1 MNKVAVKNFAV
12 WARNKLIEEVRF
24 KAMIVGVSERGI
36 AAPLAHSTHDLQY
49 FDLGKGNKPYSIT
62 GGAVEQRRKLV
73 DALNKETKL
82 HGNYKKAFD
91 TLVEET
97 AYTWFNRLVAL
108 RFMELNQYLPSGMRV
123 LSGSGNKMEP
133 ELVSKPFNSNFTFS
147 ETEKAQIIEWK
158 ERNKA
163 NKLFA
168 FLFIRQCN
176 ELNAFLPELF
186 EKIDDYTELL
196 INMNYTDPD
205 GVVRHLIT
213 DIPEGDFKE
222 TVEIIGWLYQYYNAE
237 PKAAV
242 DAYVKAGKKVVKKDI
257 PAKTQLFTP
266 DWIVRYM
273 VENSLGRLWIEGHPN
288 NVLKKN
294 WKYYLEEAEQEE
306 SVKRQ
311 LEEIRL
317 SYKKIKPEDIRVID
331 PCMGSGHILV
341 YMFTVLMQIYES
353 AGYNPRD
360 AAVLILEKN
369 LYGLDIDDRAYQLAY
384 FAVMMKARQYN
395 RTLFSKTI
403 KPHLHAIHESN
414 GIDVN
419 HLQYFGEGMGEEERN
434 DAYADIKTLV
444 MLFNDGKEYGSL
456 LKIPELDFALMRSY
470 IGKVDAN
477 SFLPLSEE
485 LFPETVEQPVLMEL
499 EAAFIS
505 DLQTSLYTMIDVA
518 EILHDKYHAVVT
530 NPPYMGGSDMNS
542 QLSKYVKKEYVNSK
556 SDLFAAFIEQ
566 AINLTK
572 QNNYT
577 AMITQHAWMFLL
589 SYEKLRERLHEVF
602 TINMAHLGP
611 RAFPEI
617 SGEVVQSTTFV
628 FQNVFVRDHKGVYV
642 RLVDYNNAEQ
652 KEVEYLS
659 GNNRFEANSDNFQKI
674 PGSPVAYWVGSKML
688 HVFSY
693 PLLKNIAFVQEGL
706 KTADN
711 ERFIRKWY
719 EIASHKTNIFDGKAN
734 KWIHTTKGGE
744 YRKWYGNNEDVL
756 NYDNDGAE
764 LKAVK
769 AASLTGSLNYFKE
782 NITWTRITSSKSSFR
797 FTEKGSIPNMAG
809 LAMYPDMN
817 IFYILGYLNTKIV
830 ENCLNIMN
838 PTLNYPPGTIANAPL
853 LIDKSIINTI
863 EKLSKECI
871 SLSHAD
877 CDSFETSWDFKRHP
891 LIPHA
896 DLCASV
902 PLREIPSSKI
912 SDYYDK
918 WQQECEERFQALKKN
933 EEELNRIF
941 IEIYG
946 LQDELSP
953 EVEDK
958 DITVRRADK
967 GREMRS
973 LISYAIGCIFGRYSL
988 DVEGLVFA
996 GGEWDKSKYKSFI
1009 PDKDN
1014 GIIITDEVFFNVDIV
1029 SRFIDFIQTVYGEKT
1044 LEENLT
1050 FIALALNSAGRNA
1063 REILRNYFL
1072 NDFYKDH
1079 VKVYRKRPIYWLFDS
1094 GKDNGFKALIYLHR
1108 YDAFTISELR
1118 IEYLHKL
1125 QYAYESEIKYLKQKK
1140 EEQKVS
1146 FPPKSDKQ
1154 LEKLQKQLRETKVY
1168 DAMIAHLADS
1178 RIEIDLDDGVK
1189 RNYEKVQTA
1198 REGKRYEVLGKI

>member
-1 MNKVAVKNFAV
+1 MNKAAVRNFAV
-12 WARNKLIEEVRF
+12 WARNRLMEEVRF
-24 KAMIVGVSERGI
+24 KAMIVGVTERGI
-36 AAPLAHSTHDLQY
+36 AAPMTHSTEDLKY
-49 FDLGKGNKPYSIT
+49 FDVGKGNKPHLIKSTAIK
-62 GGAVEQRRKLV
+62 QREKLV
-73 DALNKETKL
+73 DALNKEAKL
-82 HGNYKKAFD
+82 QGDYKKAFD
-91 TLVEET
+91 VLVEET

-108 RFMELNQYLPSGMRV
+108 RFMEVNQYLPSGMRV

-133 ELVSKPFNSNFTFS
+133 ELVAKPFNSNFAFS
-147 ETEKAQIIEWK
+147 EAEKAQIIEWK
-158 ERNKA
+158 EGNKA
-163 NKLFA
+163 NEIFA

-213 DIPEGDFKE
+213 DIPENDFKE

-288 NVLKKN
+288 EELKKN

-306 SVKRQ
+306 DVKRQ
-311 LEEIRL
+311 LEEISREH
-317 SYKKIKPEDIRVID
+317 KAIKPEHIKVID

-353 AGYNPRD
+353 TGYNPRD

-395 RTLFSKTI
+395 RTLFTKTV
-403 KPHLHAIHESN
+403 KPHLYAIHESN
-414 GIDVN
+414 GIDIN
-419 HLQYFGEGMGEEERN
+419 HLQYFGEGMGEDERN
-434 DAYADIKTLV
+434 AAYTDIKTLV

-456 LKIPELDFALMRSY
+456 LKIPALDFGLMREY
-470 IGKVDAN
+470 FGRVDPN
-477 SFLPLSEE
+477 SFLPLSEG
-485 LFPETVEQPVLMEL
+485 LFSETERQPALMDL
-499 EAAFIS
+499 EKDFIN
-505 DLQTSLYTMIDVA
+505 DLQARLCRLIDVA
-518 EILHDKYHAVVT
+518 EILNDKYHAVVT
-530 NPPYMGGSDMNS
+530 NPPYMNLSYMNS
-542 QLSKYVKKEYVNSK
+542 QLSIFIKKEYENSK
-556 SDLFAAFIEQ
+556 SDLFAAFIERSVY
-566 AINLTK
+566 LTK
-572 QNNYT
+572 RNTYT
-577 AMITQHAWMFLL
+577 AIITQQAWMFL
-589 SYEKLRERLHEVF
+589 SSFETLRKMLLANNII
-602 TINMAHLGP
+602 INMAHLGYGSFGF
-611 RAFPEI
+611 ADFGLT
-617 SGEVVQSTTFV
+617 SFV
-628 FQNVFVRDHKGVYV
+628 LCSNNIKNHKGCFVRLTD
-642 RLVDYNNAEQ
+642 NNSPEW
-652 KEVEYLS
+652 KEREFFNNNYRFKPASADLS
-659 GNNRFEANSDNFQKI
+659 KI
-674 PGSPVAYWVGSKML
+674 PGSPIAYWISEKTLSVFNNDTIGKSFFSGGRNKTHNDDEYLMFHWEIARSSKWVAY
-688 HVFSY
+688 
-693 PLLKNIAFVQEGL
+693 A
-706 KTADN
+706 
-711 ERFIRKWY
+711 
-719 EIASHKTNIFDGKAN
+719 
-734 KWIHTTKGGE
+734 KGGAF
-744 YRKWYGNNEDVL
+744 RRWYGNIVHVVNWSEEARNHYQSQGGLL
-756 NYDNDGAE
+756 NKRFWN
-764 LKAVK
+764 
-769 AASLTGSLNYFKE
+769 KE
-782 NITWTRITSSKSSFR
+782 GVTWTIVTASKSSYR
-797 FTEKGSIPNMAG
+797 VKPK
-809 LAMYPDMN
+809 DV
-817 IFYILGYLNTKIV
+817 IFSSVSPTIFNEQFIIDYNVLGFLNSVVAQHFIEILD
-830 ENCLNIMN
+830 
-838 PTLNYPPGTIANAPL
+838 PTLATNMKDVLALPYIEGI
-853 LIDKSIINTI
+853 IDRVNILVN
-863 EKLSKECI
+863 ENI
-871 SLSHAD
+871 SLSRAD
-877 CDSFETSWDFKRHP
+877 WDSFETSWDFKRHP
-891 LIPHA
+891 LIPRS
-896 DLCASV
+896 DLCVSA
-902 PLREIPSSKI
+902 PLREISSSKI

-918 WQQECEERFQALKKN
+918 WQKECEVRFNTLKAN

-973 LISYAIGCIFGRYSL
+973 LISYAVGCIFGRYSL
-988 DVEGLVFA
+988 DVEGLAFA
-996 GGEWDKSKYKSFI
+996 GGEWDNNKYKTFI
-1009 PDKDN
+1009 PDKGN
-1014 GIIITDEVFFNVDIV
+1014 CLPITDEVFFNVDIV
-1029 SRFIDFIQTVYGEKT
+1029 SRFIDLIQTVYGEKN

-1050 FIALALNSAGRNA
+1050 FIALALNSAGRNS

-1108 YDAFTISELR
+1108 YDAFTTSNLR
-1118 IEYLHKL
+1118 IDHLHQL

-1140 EEQKVS
+1140 EEQQEN

-1168 DAMIAHLADS
+1168 DAQIAHLADS

-1198 REGKRYEVLGKI
+1198 RGGKRYEVLGKI